1 MKAAKKMWL
10 LALIFA
16 LAAAVL
22 FYRYLII
29 LQTQYEPRNL
39 RTVVVAKQA
48 IEKDTII
55 GPEDVELRKIP
66 QQYAH
71 PMALHKLEDAVGK
84 VAVGDILVGEQI
96 VKSRILTGDNQRE
109 QMSHTVPA
117 DKRAISVAVDQVTGV
132 AGFLRAGDKV
142 DVLATVDTRDTGSS
156 AAGAGRTYTVLAL
169 QDIQVLA
176 VGTSL
181 DTLPVD
187 DKAKNAAVENKTI
200 TLAVTP
206 RQGQILTLASERGTI
221 RIMLRSPVDRTVKPL
236 SPLELNELV
245 RSQAG
250 QAPAE

>member
-66 QQYAH
+66 GQYAH
-71 PMALHKLEDAVGK
+71 PMALQRLEDAVGK
-84 VAVGDILVGEQI
+84 VAVGDILAGEQI

-109 QMSHTVPA
+109 QMSYTVPA

-142 DVLATVDTRDTGSS
+142 DVLATIDTRESG
-156 AAGAGRTYTVLAL
+156 AAGAGKTYTVLAL

-187 DKAKNAAVENKTI
+187 DKAKSTAVENKTI

-236 SPLELNELV
+236 PPLELNELV
-245 RSQAG
+245 RSQAV